1 VSVAITGVAI
11 GVTTGPLT
19 RASKNPEVEPCASR
33 VNKPRTISDKL
44 AIYRGN
50 IARRVAKKVTCEV
63 IEEGLTKLILTK
75 ENEPACGKIASQVN
89 STCSSADVSDRH
101 PLAHHPSQGIGI
113 FG

>member
-19 RASKNPEVEPCASR
+19 RASKNPEGGASRASR

-75 ENEPACGKIASQVN
+75 KN
-89 STCSSADVSDRH
+89 
-101 PLAHHPSQGIGI
+101 
-113 FG
+113 